1 MSTKLVLP
9 RPTEKYDPRA
19 ESQRNQLIEQAVSR
33 AGGGTVAAPPAWGD
47 ITGTLSDQADL
58 QSALDALEVAASRGW
73 AVVTAGQALVANAPP
88 VLAFIATTQ
97 NFPLPTSPTAG
108 DRFVVGNA
116 RGSTAGALVR
126 VQTDAG
132 QQIIGTAAA
141 GDDVT
146 VAPGETIYLVARSA
160 TLLEIV

>member
-1 MSTKLVLP
+1 MPREFASGIQHAEVATLPAASANPRVTLSQGGKLWFSDGTNWIDLG
-9 RPTEKYDPRA
+9 A
-19 ESQRNQLIEQAVSR
+19 
-33 AGGGTVAAPPAWGD
+33 AGGGGGSTDWIIAT
-47 ITGTLSDQADL
+47 TGQTLADG
-58 QSALDALEVAASRGW
+58 A
-73 AVVTAGQALVANAPP
+73 P
-88 VLAFIATTQ
+88 VLAVITTTQ

-132 QQIIGTAAA
+132 QQIIGAAV

-160 TLLEIV
+160 SLLEIV